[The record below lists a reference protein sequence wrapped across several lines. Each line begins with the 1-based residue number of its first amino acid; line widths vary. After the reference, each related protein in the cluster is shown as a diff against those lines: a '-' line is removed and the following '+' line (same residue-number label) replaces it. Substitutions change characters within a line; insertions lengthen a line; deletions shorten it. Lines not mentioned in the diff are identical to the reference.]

1 MSQLTLNPF
10 KLWKDSQENRIYRAI
25 GPIAEDLSYD
35 LASPTPSACDH
46 RLEMVK
52 KALEAGGIQT
62 KVISIE
68 ALEPCRDLG
77 HMCGTP
83 QYSHLVNLVG
93 DKLVCDPPWG
103 TAMLLLE
110 YLKEVYKPKSGITLV
125 AKDGDGVIA
134 SYQHA

>member
-1 MSQLTLNPF
+1 MVGIRYLRE
-10 KLWKDSQENRIYRAI
+10 KRKIYRAI
-25 GPIAEDLSYD
+25 GKIAEDLSYD
-35 LASPTPSACDH
+35 LASPTPSSCDH

-52 KALEAGGIQT
+52 KTLEAGGIQT

-68 ALEPCRDLG
+68 ALEPCQDLG
-77 HMCGTP
+77 HMRGTP

-103 TAMLLLE
+103 TAMLLTE
-110 YLKEVYKPKSGITLV
+110 YLKGVYKPKSGITLV
-125 AKDGDGVIA
+125 AKDGNRVIA